1 MQEFE
6 ENHYV
11 VVVHNPK
18 LDEIFFVSQF
28 ITGLRGDIQGSILA

>member
-6 ENHYV
+6 EALYTT
-11 VVVHNPK
+11 VVHNLE

-28 ITGLRGDIQGSILA
+28 ITWLKGDI